1 MDLRHFAFLARQ
13 PSAALTSRDRFCGIP
28 KRGLALI
35 LANTM
40 FWHPLWVHAD
50 GITGGPGQQQAG
62 NGVPIVNIAA
72 PNGQG
77 LSHNQFQDYN
87 VGPQGLILNNATGPT
102 QSTQLGGQILGNP
115 NLHGQAAGIIL
126 NEVIGNNPSQLRG
139 ATEVAGQAA
148 HVIVANPHGITCSGC
163 GFINT
168 PRATL
173 TTGKPVLENGRL
185 DRFQVEQ
192 GEVMVDGAGLD
203 ATAVDRF
210 DIIARSVKI
219 NAQINAR
226 DLNVVAGRNAVNAQ
240 SLDAKALAD
249 DGSAKPQVA
258 IDSSALGGMYAN
270 SIRLVGTEGGV
281 GVRLAGD
288 VAASAGDLQLDVNGQ
303 LTMANASSSS
313 AVRVQ
318 AKDVTLN
325 GDHVNA
331 PVIEIRSA
339 GELVNRSK
347 LTARDR
353 IAVTAAQVRNE
364 GAIRST
370 DIALSAKAL
379 VNRNE
384 IAAERA
390 LTVTA
395 TQVDNH
401 RGKLRGQQVKVEGAD
416 AIDNRGGSIVG
427 SSVSIQAGLLDN
439 GTLAQAAGEITS
451 LMGDLTV
458 SVDTL
463 LNQAG
468 SIFAKGVMRFDG
480 STLDNSGGQLAGG
493 ALDFNVRGSLFN
505 RGGVIESNADF
516 NVRSALF
523 DNGRDGLINV
533 LGSGRWA
540 LGSVADL
547 GTVQFTGPLQLT
559 LDNGLTLKTG
569 DRLFS
574 AAGLNVSAAS
584 LDNAGELLS
593 DGDLNLAF
601 VGDVY
606 NSGLIQTLKQL
617 TLSASGVQQNGGRI
631 GSAGDATLTLSGVL
645 DNLGYLTASQ
655 SLQINAANIDNRGTL
670 GAQGALTLRAQNGI
684 SNHADSLL
692 FSGGDMTLR
701 GGRFSNLY
709 GDVYSQGNFSF
720 SALEGGF
727 AEVFSNLSGT
737 VESEGNL
744 DIKARFIENGK
755 AEFEMGRD
763 LVAGD
768 LDWVCG
774 QHCDGHDSFKRG
786 LITLLQ
792 TYIERATQD
801 SASARLVAGRSMTLD
816 ADQVQNRYSLLAANG
831 DLTITAHDLL
841 NQGAST
847 RVGTSVTQ
855 IGTPG
860 QIDTAFWDQMEFV
873 DVPAFKAALA
883 AGNFDLAW
891 FELLKARSSD
901 GRFEELSNVTEWRDS
916 GDMAYAATLQS
927 GGKMTLNVANSVQN
941 GTIRE
946 NTLAQLT
953 GQMGDDQTGPV
964 DIDLG
969 KRVADGDVLAGA
981 GFDPTSASGFRL
993 PQGDYG
999 LFIKSKDPT
1008 ARYLV
1013 EGNPNLTD
1021 LSRFLGSDYLLGL
1034 LGYSAD
1040 GTWRRLGDGF
1050 YESRLIRDAVLAR
1063 TGQRFLADDLSSDEE
1078 QFRYLMD
1085 NAAASKKAL
1094 NLSVGVGLSAE
1105 QVGALT
1111 HDIVWMEN
1119 RVVEGQTVLVP
1130 VLYLAQAESR
1140 NVRGNS
1146 LIQGRELALVSGG
1159 DLLSVGTLRG
1169 KDTVSINTAGSLYQG
1184 GLIEAG
1190 NALALLAQ
1198 DSIRNAMAGEIRGSD
1213 VSLVAING
1221 DIISDRTAAQVR
1233 DGSGMRTVLDGP
1245 SVIHSNNNLT
1255 LLAGQDISNRGAI
1268 SAGTDAS
1275 LTAGRDIN
1283 LLATVNARERHDI
1296 ADGGHRYTVST
1307 DVENLA
1313 ATVSTGGNLSL
1324 AAGRDIN
1331 VVASKASAAQDLF
1344 LNAGRD
1350 IAVVSATDIRSV
1362 ETRSKNGHK
1371 RVTERDDRQTH
1382 VGSLLSAGHDFN
1394 STAVGDTTLIASHIE
1409 AANDAQLYSGG
1420 RISLLAGQNSTSTLY
1435 DRQEKGGWGAEK
1447 SKRDEVT
1454 DVTHVGSGIKTGGNL
1469 SLVSGGDQLYQRAK
1483 LDSGNDLTLTSGGA
1497 VTFEAV
1503 KDLHQESHV
1512 ENDSDLAWFSM
1523 KGEGR
1528 TDETVRQS
1536 ELTAQGNLVINAVQG
1551 LKIDVKKVDQQTV
1564 SQTIEAMVTAD
1575 PQLAWLKAAEQRGD
1589 VDWRQV
1595 AEIHESFKYDNAGL
1609 GPAAQIAVAI
1619 LMAWA
1624 VGPTVMVAATEAGA
1638 AASIAAAAGAVA
1650 TSASTTAAVSVVN
1663 NRGNLGAVLKEVTSS
1678 DSLKGYAVSGITAG
1692 LTAGHFDAL
1701 TGAAGKVPTFTL
1713 QGIGGFA
1720 ANQAL
1725 QGVTSTA
1732 LSKALGQGGS
1742 VNEALKGA
1750 LFNTLAATAFNLV
1763 GDYTAGVI
1771 ETGTPSKV
1779 VIHAMVGGLLAK
1791 ATGGDFKTGA
1801 LAAGVNEA
1809 VVGHLDDL
1817 VQGNEALLTMSSQM
1831 IGLLAAAAQKDTDA
1845 EKLQQ
1850 GVWVAKN
1857 ATEYNYLLHKDLEAM
1872 HAELAASK
1880 SDAEKRQIHEKYA
1893 KQNEDNNAALG
1904 SLCKANPDVCRQ
1916 ISDQLQQDEPK
1927 LEALAKELYAKG
1939 EIQEGTL
1946 IAAFFQQENMA
1957 ARLQIA
1963 SELGAIKNGEGSRLL
1978 NELGAVLLG
1987 GARADSGPS
1996 KPASNNS
2003 SRPTHQTSESD
2014 VGPTTRPQVSF
2025 ESGQEVPYGAKA
2037 TGGAVEL
2044 TFDKATRIWT
2054 TPAGLE
2060 YGQGSVQGNRVL
2072 HVLEHAEPNPAKTTH
2087 SVFSMD
2093 RKEILGAVDEAWLK
2107 KGSPVVGDPGAYVV
2121 PMGRA
2126 IGTSGETSI
2135 KVIVRPGTNQ
2145 VITAYPVK

>member
-1 MDLRHFAFLARQ
+1 
-13 PSAALTSRDRFCGIP
+13 
-28 KRGLALI
+28 
-35 LANTM
+35 
-40 FWHPLWVHAD
+40 
-50 GITGGPGQQQAG
+50 
-62 NGVPIVNIAA
+62 
-72 PNGQG
+72 
-77 LSHNQFQDYN
+77 
-87 VGPQGLILNNATGPT
+87 
-102 QSTQLGGQILGNP
+102 
-115 NLHGQAAGIIL
+115 
-126 NEVIGNNPSQLRG
+126 
-139 ATEVAGQAA
+139 
-148 HVIVANPHGITCSGC
+148 
-163 GFINT
+163 
-168 PRATL
+168 
-173 TTGKPVLENGRL
+173 
-185 DRFQVEQ
+185 
-192 GEVMVDGAGLD
+192 
-203 ATAVDRF
+203 
-210 DIIARSVKI
+210 
-219 NAQINAR
+219 
-226 DLNVVAGRNAVNAQ
+226 
-240 SLDAKALAD
+240 
-249 DGSAKPQVA
+249 
-258 IDSSALGGMYAN
+258 
-270 SIRLVGTEGGV
+270 
-281 GVRLAGD
+281 
-288 VAASAGDLQLDVNGQ
+288 
-303 LTMANASSSS
+303 
-313 AVRVQ
+313 
-318 AKDVTLN
+318 
-325 GDHVNA
+325 
-331 PVIEIRSA
+331 
-339 GELVNRSK
+339 
-347 LTARDR
+347 
-353 IAVTAAQVRNE
+353 
-364 GAIRST
+364 
-370 DIALSAKAL
+370 
-379 VNRNE
+379 
-384 IAAERA
+384 
-390 LTVTA
+390 
-395 TQVDNH
+395 
-401 RGKLRGQQVKVEGAD
+401 
-416 AIDNRGGSIVG
+416 
-427 SSVSIQAGLLDN
+427 
-439 GTLAQAAGEITS
+439 
-451 LMGDLTV
+451 
-458 SVDTL
+458 
-463 LNQAG
+463 
-468 SIFAKGVMRFDG
+468 
-480 STLDNSGGQLAGG
+480 
-493 ALDFNVRGSLFN
+493 
-505 RGGVIESNADF
+505 
-516 NVRSALF
+516 
-523 DNGRDGLINV
+523 
-533 LGSGRWA
+533 
-540 LGSVADL
+540 
-547 GTVQFTGPLQLT
+547 
-559 LDNGLTLKTG
+559 
-569 DRLFS
+569 
-574 AAGLNVSAAS
+574 
-584 LDNAGELLS
+584 
-593 DGDLNLAF
+593 
-601 VGDVY
+601 
-606 NSGLIQTLKQL
+606 
-617 TLSASGVQQNGGRI
+617 
-631 GSAGDATLTLSGVL
+631 
-645 DNLGYLTASQ
+645 
-655 SLQINAANIDNRGTL
+655 
-670 GAQGALTLRAQNGI
+670 
-684 SNHADSLL
+684 
-692 FSGGDMTLR
+692 MTL
-701 GGRFSNLY
+701 
-709 GDVYSQGNFSF
+709 
-720 SALEGGF
+720 E
-727 AEVFSNLSGT
+727 
-737 VESEGNL
+737 
-744 DIKARFIENGK
+744 
-755 AEFEMGRD
+755 
-763 LVAGD
+763 
-768 LDWVCG
+768 
-774 QHCDGHDSFKRG
+774 
-786 LITLLQ
+786 
-792 TYIERATQD
+792 
-801 SASARLVAGRSMTLD
+801 
-816 ADQVQNRYSLLAANG
+816 ADQVENRYSLLAANG

-847 RVGTSVTQ
+847 RVGTNVTQ

-916 GDMAYAATLQS
+916 GDVTEWRDSGDMAYAATLQS
-927 GGKMTLNVANSVQN
+927 GGKITLNVANSVQN

-964 DIDLG
+964 DIDLS

-993 PQGDYG
+993 PKGDYG

-1021 LSRFLGSDYLLGL
+1021 LSRFLGSDYLFGL

-1040 GTWRRLGDGF
+1040 GAWRRLGDGF

-1063 TGQRFLADDLSSDEE
+1063 TGQRFLSDDLSSDEE

-1094 NLSVGVGLSAE
+1094 SLSVGVGLSAE

-1146 LIQGRELALVSGG
+1146 LIQGRELALISGG

-1190 NALALLAQ
+1190 NTLALLAQ

-1221 DIISDRTAAQVR
+1221 DIINDRTAAQVR

-1245 SVIHSNNNLT
+1245 SVIHSNNHLT

-1307 DVENLA
+1307 DVKNLA

-1324 AAGRDIN
+1324 TAGRDIN
-1331 VVASKASAAQDLF
+1331 VVASKASAAQDLS

-1350 IAVVSATDIRSV
+1350 ITVVSATDLHSV

-1371 RVTERDDRQTH
+1371 RVTERDDRQTQ

-1409 AANDAQLYSGG
+1409 AGNDAHLDSGG

-1435 DRQEKGGWGAEK
+1435 DRQDKGGWGAEK

-1454 DVTHVGSGIKTGGNL
+1454 DVIHVGSGIKTGGNL

-1575 PQLAWLKAAEQRGD
+1575 PQLAWLKTAEQRGD

-1678 DSLKGYAVSGITAG
+1678 DSLKGYAISGITAG
-1692 LTAGHFDAL
+1692 LTDGYFDAL
-1701 TGAAGKVPTFTL
+1701 TGTAGKVPALTL

-1809 VVGHLDDL
+1809 VVGHLDGL

-1845 EKLQQ
+1845 DKLQQ

-1880 SDAEKRQIHEKYA
+1880 SEAEKRQIHEKYA

-1927 LEALAKELYAKG
+1927 LDALAKELYAKG

-1996 KPASNNS
+1996 KKPANNTT
-2003 SRPTHQTSESD
+2003 SRPTHQASESD
-2014 VGPTTRPQVSF
+2014 VGPTARPQVSF
-2025 ESGQEVPYGAKA
+2025 EIGQEVPYGAKA
-2037 TGGAVEL
+2037 IPEISYPSLAKPSPNAPSNVIFGELDSLGRPTGVTAVLREDSLGGGSSANPAIRPPGFEGQPANHARGHLLANSLGGSGDDARNLVTLFQRNANHPNMSSFERQVRGAV
-2044 TFDKATRIWT
+2044 
-2054 TPAGLE
+2054 
-2060 YGQGSVQGNRVL
+2060 Q
-2072 HVLEHAEPNPAKTTH
+2072 
-2087 SVFSMD
+2087 
-2093 RKEILGAVDEAWLK
+2093 
-2107 KGSPVVGDPGAYVV
+2107 
-2121 PMGRA
+2121 
-2126 IGTSGETSI
+2126 SGETVSYRA
-2135 KVIVRPGTNQ
+2135 VPTYTGTNPMPTG
-2145 VITAYPVK
+2145 VTLSARGSGGFTLDVSIPNISGVK